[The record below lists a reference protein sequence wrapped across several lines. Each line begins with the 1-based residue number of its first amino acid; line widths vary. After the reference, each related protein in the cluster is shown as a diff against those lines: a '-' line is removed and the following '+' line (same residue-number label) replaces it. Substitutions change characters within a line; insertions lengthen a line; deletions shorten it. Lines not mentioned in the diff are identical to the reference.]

1 MAISLGDLLFYLSVN
16 AARAIAK
23 IKREF
28 TKFLG
33 ITATKHI
40 ALLDDEYRPQVSF
53 TKIAEISPIEIFQSR
68 NGRSTELEVHAFP
81 ARFLLRV
88 EDSSIIVDA
97 NTGLIFAR
105 NRIISESSAW
115 PKLWLTLNS
124 IPQPVYSKRL
134 NESEGVTYILLPSNG
149 FYHSLL
155 EDVPLFLNIIAR
167 FSDVTV
173 LIPENS
179 NSWIQELARM
189 YSSRVVTVPRYY
201 KPQKHYFVSRG
212 GDSGWPHPADVKIL
226 RASLKPAIGIPPKNH
241 VYVSR
246 LKSSRSPVFEAKL
259 CAALESMGWI
269 IAYMEDLALI
279 DQIKV
284 FSSAKVLAGVHG
296 AGLAGIVWMEPGTSV
311 VELGPNR
318 YVPCYTR
325 LATIVGLNYLRV
337 EFEDNM
343 SELEVILK
351 SIISFSELP
360 D

>member
-1 MAISLGDLLFYLSVN
+1 MGNLLFYLSVN
-16 AARAIAK
+16 AARARAR
-23 IKREF
+23 IKREIS
-28 TKFLG
+28 KFLG

-40 ALLDDEYRPQVSF
+40 ALLDDEYLHQVSF
-53 TKIAEISPIEIFQSR
+53 TKIAEISPIEVFQGR
-68 NGRSTELEVHAFP
+68 NGRSAELEVHAFP
-81 ARFLLRV
+81 VRFLLCV
-88 EDSSIIVDA
+88 EDSNIIVDGS
-97 NTGLIFAR
+97 TGLIFAG

-124 IPQPVYSKRL
+124 IPQPIYSGKL
-134 NESEGVTYILLPSNG
+134 DESDGVTYILLPSNG

-173 LIPENS
+173 LIPKNS
-179 NSWIQELARM
+179 NSWIQELAGM

-201 KPQKHYFVSRG
+201 KPQKHFFVSRG
-212 GDSGWPHPADVKIL
+212 DDSGWPHPADVKIL
-226 RASLKPAIGIPPKNH
+226 RASLKPNIEISPKNH

-279 DQIKV
+279 DQIKI

-296 AGLAGIVWMEPGTSV
+296 AGLAGIVWMEPGTSI
-311 VELGPNR
+311 VELGPDR
-318 YVPCYTR
+318 YVPCYKR

-343 SELEVILK
+343 SELEKILE
-351 SIISFSELP
+351 SIIGFSELP